1 MKKAR
6 TLLTLLCLIPL
17 TACVTREQADE
28 KLANGCAAGV
38 ELFLSE
44 GFHIKSIKKKLFKND
59 PDLGAGFR
67 DVTLYAVESD
77 SWLDVDKEYKCIFAE
92 SFGFL
97 SANYTASI
105 YQIKVN
111 EQTYGKEGNKIL
123 GTFEDHLKL
132 TQTVDEALNK

>member
-44 GFHIKSIKKKLFKND
+44 GFHIKSIKKKLFKLQKTIIVM
-59 PDLGAGFR
+59 PFIQATVFFR
-67 DVTLYAVESD
+67 
-77 SWLDVDKEYKCIFAE
+77 KI
-92 SFGFL
+92 
-97 SANYTASI
+97 ASL
-105 YQIKVN
+105 QKN
-111 EQTYGKEGNKIL
+111 
-123 GTFEDHLKL
+123 
-132 TQTVDEALNK
+132 